1 MLSEGYAQTFPNMLS
16 KTGPKAI
23 SAPVSVIG
31 RSRRPGGY
39 LVGREVLQAPDFTSM
54 TVRRP
59 HDRGFVTAF
68 DTQRDVWAS
77 VFSEDRGLG
86 VTADVR
92 REAALVLTEAIGV
105 PLRVRRGTD
114 QLVYETF
121 AFDSCAVAP
130 AARLAAGV
138 LLDDTHGGGNGV
150 NDTGGAGHSSSLAQ
164 SRASNKTSSAPGAGS
179 GFGGRRYA
187 RGEKAKGR
195 TSRRG
200 NKNTRISGPRTLMVV
215 DTGFSASVATPIVN
229 GREVAHA
236 CKRLSLGGKALT
248 NLLKHTVSYRSWNMA
263 DETMVMT
270 AVKERC
276 CYVAPFAHGRAAAS
290 YSAYIR
296 TGVSDVGYLLPDA
309 TAAAAA
315 AAMTNSS
322 GGGDGGRGGGVQAGL
337 YMNAEERE
345 RDERRRRLFSEAA
358 LGRVLS
364 DVDYDVIDP
373 AHDQVLPLRNERVA
387 VPEALFHP
395 GDIGVPQGGV
405 HELVLQ
411 AVETCHSWLRTRMR
425 RRDDDDDNDEEENE
439 EEDEEDEDQDA
450 DDDVRPDLFANVVL
464 TGGNCKFDGFYQ
476 RFVDQLRPLVP
487 ADYDIAVHMDSVHDP
502 ALTPLKGA
510 LRLLTL
516 PDPPLDFVSRRDY
529 MESGTDAILRQLH
542 GDLDD
547 VR

>member
-1 MLSEGYAQTFPNMLS
+1 MS
-16 KTGPKAI
+16 
-23 SAPVSVIG
+23 
-31 RSRRPGGY
+31 
-39 LVGREVLQAPDFTSM
+39 
-54 TVRRP
+54 VRRP
-59 HDRGFVTAF
+59 HDRGFVTMF

-121 AFDSCAVAP
+121 AFDSCALAP

-138 LLDDTHGGGNGV
+138 LLDDTHGGAAH
-150 NDTGGAGHSSSLAQ
+150 TGSLAQ
-164 SRASNKTSSAPGAGS
+164 SRASNKASPSASGVGS
-179 GFGGRRYA
+179 GFGGRRYV
-187 RGEKAKGR
+187 RGGKAKGSR
-195 TSRRG
+195 TPRRG
-200 NKNTRISGPRTLMVV
+200 NNNKNARMTTTTGPRTLMVV

-248 NLLKHTVSYRSWNMA
+248 NLLKYTVSYRSWNMA

-276 CYVAPFAHGRAAAS
+276 CYVAPFAHGRASAS

-296 TGVSDVGYLLPDA
+296 TGVSDVAYLLPDA
-309 TAAAAA
+309 TASA
-315 AAMTNSS
+315 AAMTNNNSS
-322 GGGDGGRGGGVQAGL
+322 DGVQAGL
-337 YMNAEERE
+337 YVTAEERE
-345 RDERRRRLFSEAA
+345 REERRRRLFSEMA

-364 DVDYDVIDP
+364 DVDYDIIDP
-373 AHDQVLPLRNERVA
+373 THDQVLPLRNERVA
-387 VPEALFHP
+387 VPEALFNP
-395 GDIGVPQGGV
+395 GDIGVPQAGV

-411 AVETCHSWLRTRMR
+411 AVDTCHSLLRTQSRAR
-425 RRDDDDDNDEEENE
+425 RRRSPVRDDDDDGDEEDVE

-450 DDDVRPDLFANVVL
+450 NNDVRPDLFANVVL

-487 ADYDIAVHMDSVHDP
+487 ADYDVAVHMDSVHDP

-516 PDPPLDFVSRRDY
+516 PDPPLDFVSRKDY
-529 MESGTDAILRQLH
+529 MESGTDAILRQLY
-542 GDLDD
+542 GDVDD